1 MDNRKESTGNVTIL
15 VVVEGTCDTL
25 QTGGPH
31 DISVIFVWSRV
42 ENIVEIDKVST
53 LRMGQRLKT
62 WYNGNGVKVSI
73 EICKVLYLEVLHLHR
88 YGQLHWYWQRY
99 DKFVRQTQTC
109 RL

>member
-1 MDNRKESTGNVTIL
+1 M
-15 VVVEGTCDTL
+15 
-25 QTGGPH
+25 
-31 DISVIFVWSRV
+31 

-88 YGQLHWYWQRY
+88 YGQLHWY
-99 DKFVRQTQTC
+99 
-109 RL
+109 

>member
-1 MDNRKESTGNVTIL
+1 MGNRKESTGNVTIL

-53 LRMGQRLKT
+53 LRMGIMEMGWKSLLKFARFYT
-62 WYNGNGVKVSI
+62 WKFCTCTSMVSYI
-73 EICKVLYLEVLHLHR
+73 
-88 YGQLHWYWQRY
+88 GT
-99 DKFVRQTQTC
+99 DKGMTN
-109 RL
+109 L